1 MRGAGRQVVT
11 QCSLFS
17 MFYSLGPLSSY
28 HFVFAL
34 SLSLPLSLSISDF
47 VFVVMFVSVMS
58 CQGSTHVL
66 SFLESFMRNHP
77 TVSTG

>member
-34 SLSLPLSLSISDF
+34 SLSSSLSISYF
-47 VFVVMFVSVMS
+47 VLVIVFVSLMS
-58 CQGSTHVL
+58 LCCI
-66 SFLESFMRNHP
+66 
-77 TVSTG
+77 

>member
-28 HFVFAL
+28 YFVFAL
-34 SLSLPLSLSISDF
+34 SLSLSLSLSIYFFPFLLCLSL
-47 VFVVMFVSVMS
+47 S
-58 CQGSTHVL
+58 CPCVCVWACSTSRYIPLALFPRVI
-66 SFLESFMRNHP
+66 
-77 TVSTG
+77 